1 MSTRTRLTLYRFPV
15 ACVCQDL
22 GAAALSKRP
31 TSCLLILPK
40 PIKGGDGDEEE
51 AKEFAEA
58 YSEVEKKVKA
68 AQIVF

>member
-1 MSTRTRLTLYRFPV
+1 VRLVTYSQYPH
-15 ACVCQDL
+15 CPPPQDL

-40 PIKGGDGDEEE
+40 PLKGSDGDEAE

-58 YSEVEKKVKA
+58 YTELEKKVKA
-68 AQIVF
+68 AQIVW